1 MRASIWLALF
11 FLALTTTSAHAE
23 IMDAKSFGD
32 IVYFIEVE
40 STQLKRYSL
49 SQEIYLSP
57 IELDAAPKGFHV
69 DDSALFVS
77 YGTSIQKMDLDGNN
91 AVDFRTTSKS
101 VDDIESMGNILYLA
115 SRNYIQSV
123 DIGTG
128 EFIDEIDLWYSS
140 AKITTSTEQSA
151 IFLRSSGI
159 SPSDIYRLDVDA
171 SGSLDGSFESPYHGD
186 YPGGSVCYM
195 FPGNRVADNSGTIYN
210 AADLT
215 YSNSLGGGFADLK
228 FWNELPIVLRGQS
241 LYSYN
246 KAIVETGS
254 YELGLTSPKKIAIY
268 NDKVF
273 AFPNTLD
280 SIEIVA
286 INELDPANPS
296 APIDPSGLAYTPDAT
311 ALDDNGDTLYLLSRS
326 HLNIFRWSVSQER
339 YLDSISL
346 AAAPQKMAYS
356 AEQERIYLIYAKGV
370 INYVDLETG
379 LESEFAQAPTRVDAS
394 VAAGDYL
401 VVSGSQ
407 TFRTYDRDGL
417 EKYSRDL
424 QYPTSAFAWS
434 DVLSRIYY
442 ISGYS
447 PADLHYQSLDQA
459 SGELGP
465 DRDSP
470 YHNSI
475 GWSYPIRFSE
485 TGSFIALRTGRV
497 VDAETMTEQ
506 AYLGD
511 TIYYQDL
518 TWLHGNVF
526 TLRGIDSNT
535 VSLVER
541 WQPDYQRDDLENY
554 ETVATPLALIPL
566 PRTNTLLLLTQVDEV
581 PQFTKLSYNPR
592 DFDGDN
598 YADGEDALP
607 NDADEWNDFD
617 HDLVGDNSDTDD
629 DNDGYADTIDA
640 FPFNSGEW
648 LDTDGDNI
656 GDNADDDDDNDEIE
670 DNLDAFPKDP
680 TESEDSDNDGTGN
693 NADTDDDNDGIAD
706 LEDIFPLDST
716 EWSDTDEDGIG
727 DNADTDDDNDGVEDS
742 SDAYPHDSTRF
753 TIVADDFLP
762 LIAGNNWYYS
772 SFGSKAT
779 TVGNAI
785 SIGAVSITPIVF
797 PSGNK
802 LYLKAS
808 GQQIQFYGINLDN
821 LETGYGTFDVDIRSD
836 QAIPLLI
843 DGNSSGTGEVNI
855 EPTYGNKALSW
866 SATTAYYGSE
876 VIAVEAGEYE
886 TLHCAIDFR
895 ASTNIDGQEVVV
907 YYQVDIW
914 FAEDVG
920 IVRFEEQGQRSD
932 LTSSLV
938 TSQHD
943 KGDGVVASSSSGGG
957 SLNYLLLALLL
968 GINLAHRTRV
978 PK

>member
-1 MRASIWLALF
+1 MRAPIWLALF

-23 IMDAKSFGD
+23 IKDAKSFDD

-123 DIGTG
+123 DIDTG

-171 SGSLDGSFESPYHGD
+171 SGSLNGSFESPYHGD

-210 AADLT
+210 AVDLT

-280 SIEIVA
+280 TIEIVA
-286 INELDPANPS
+286 INELDPANAS

-379 LESEFAQAPTRVDAS
+379 LESEFAQVPTRVDAS

-475 GWSYPIRFSE
+475 GWSYPIRVSE

-535 VSLVER
+535 GSLIER
-541 WQPDYQRDDLENY
+541 WRPDYQRDDLENY
-554 ETVATPLALIPL
+554 ETMATPLALIPL

-607 NDADEWNDFD
+607 NDADEWSDFD
-617 HDLVGDNSDTDD
+617 HDLVGDNS
-629 DNDGYADTIDA
+629 
-640 FPFNSGEW
+640 
-648 LDTDGDNI
+648 
-656 GDNADDDDDNDEIE
+656 
-670 DNLDAFPKDP
+670 
-680 TESEDSDNDGTGN
+680 
-693 NADTDDDNDGIAD
+693 DTDDDNDGIAD

-742 SDAYPHDSTRF
+742 SDAYPHDSTRSS
-753 TIVADDFLP
+753 IVADDFLP

-886 TLHCAIDFR
+886 TLHCAIYFR

-932 LTSSLV
+932 LTSSLF
-938 TSQHD
+938 TGQYD